1 MTDPGMQKKI
11 REYILTGVD
20 DKKFRAHTDPF
31 WSKLKD
37 TGTTIWLDTGD
48 IEEAEEVWTSEMD
61 ALTTN
66 NTLINKVIQKG
77 IYDDY
82 ISRTRELV
90 SSLDFSIRIK
100 EIAFILNA
108 RHGLRLVKRFGGYVS
123 VELHTDT
130 AHDIDAIVSY
140 GMRYHEINP
149 DRFIIKVPLTSSG
162 LIGARKLKEKGVK
175 INFTLGF
182 SARQNVLTVHVA
194 RPDYLNVFM
203 GRIGAYIEDNNL
215 GDGAWAGE
223 KTVIETQRN
232 IARIREEKGFNTRL
246 IAASLR
252 HHDQLEYLAGTDV
265 FTIPPKVASAGRL
278 KLTGNFES
286 KIDQDYSPVTRD
298 DMVNSGIIKFWK
310 VPGELIKLSED
321 IGLNLPGYG
330 DELERKMV
338 NAGYGDMF
346 PSLGNNQVEKIMSAG
361 KIPLHATWSDLIR
374 NNSLAP
380 DTLLNL
386 AGLASFTVDQGE
398 LDGRIETT
406 IG

>member
-1 MTDPGMQKKI
+1 MQKKI

-20 DKKFRAHTDPF
+20 DREFSAHSDPF
-31 WSKLKD
+31 WSKLRD
-37 TGTTIWLDTGD
+37 SGTAIWLDTGD

-90 SSLDFSIRIK
+90 SSLDFNTQVK
-100 EIAFILNA
+100 EIALILNA

-182 SARQNVLTVHVA
+182 SARQNALTVHVA

-203 GRIGAYIEDNNL
+203 GRIGAYIANNNL
-215 GDGAWAGE
+215 GDGDWTGE
-223 KTVIETQRN
+223 KTVIETQR
-232 IARIREEKGFNTRL
+232 IITRVREANGFNTRL

-252 HHDQLEYLAGTDV
+252 HHVQLEYLAGTDV
-265 FTIPPKVASAGRL
+265 LTIPPKVASSGRL
-278 KLTGNFES
+278 KLSGNFES
-286 KIDQDYSPVTRD
+286 KVDQDYSPVTKD
-298 DMVNSGIIKFWK
+298 DMVTSGIIKFWK
-310 VPGELIKLSED
+310 VPGELMKLSED
-321 IGLNLPGYG
+321 IGSNLPGTG
-330 DELERKMV
+330 EELERKMV
-338 NAGYGDMF
+338 NAGYADMF
-346 PSLGNNQVEKIMSAG
+346 PSLSNKDLENIMNAG
-361 KIPLHATWSDLIR
+361 KIPVHATWADLIR
-374 NNSLAP
+374 NNFLAP

-386 AGLASFTVDQGE
+386 AGLASFTADQGE
-398 LDGRIETT
+398 LDGRIKST